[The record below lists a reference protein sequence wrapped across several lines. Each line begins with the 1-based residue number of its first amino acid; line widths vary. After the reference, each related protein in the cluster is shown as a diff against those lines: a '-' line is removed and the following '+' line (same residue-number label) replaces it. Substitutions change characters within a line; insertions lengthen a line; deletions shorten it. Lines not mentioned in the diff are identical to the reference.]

1 MYHLH
6 AWSAALTVCLA
17 ETLSTA
23 LAFVEVEVKG
33 LFSHALGAEIEEQS
47 VASALVEFALKG
59 MAVPALVSSAR
70 LRFEIDG
77 SIAETGF
84 EPGSGVVSDRP
95 WSEAIN
101 EAIGPMFE
109 VGSVAGV
116 GTSAEIEAEV
126 RVLPKPTAS
135 SMPVGSD
142 ETHVQ
147 LISLEVCKSDSCH
160 PHLLARDADD
170 K

>member
-23 LAFVEVEVKG
+23 LAFVEVEVKS

-47 VASALVEFALKG
+47 VASALVEFAL
-59 MAVPALVSSAR
+59 
-70 LRFEIDG
+70 
-77 SIAETGF
+77 
-84 EPGSGVVSDRP
+84 
-95 WSEAIN
+95 
-101 EAIGPMFE
+101 
-109 VGSVAGV
+109 VAGV

-135 SMPVGSD
+135 SMPVGSG

-160 PHLLARDADD
+160 PHLLARDAVSLETSC
-170 K
+170 KINKIPHMWQI